1 MSGTSQSNNLHEI
14 KQLKANK
21 LTACDLFCGA
31 GIGAYGFKKSGYNM
45 LWGVD
50 NDADAVKT
58 YNINI
63 GNHAICEDIRKIK
76 ASDIPEHDLM
86 IATPVCKPFSVCGAR
101 RLTNDK
107 KYGDLLAETI
117 RLFSECKPKA
127 LFFENVA
134 GIAMGDS
141 LLVFKDFLKQI
152 ESFGYHTYWK
162 IVNSWH
168 LGVPQE
174 RERVYMVAIRDDIPY
189 EFEIPKEIL
198 FGRTNQKDAFYDL
211 RDKTSKDVK
220 NHNLEKM
227 SEKMFSKFSANFRQN
242 AWDEPAKTVLSSMQ
256 SALLYSEPFLG
267 NIDYAEAHSKRG
279 DADFPRRL
287 SVREH
292 LRLQT
297 VGDDFYFPDDVALSE
312 QYNRC
317 SGVPSLVAY
326 KYGIAIADC
335 LLGKTAK
342 RKNTV
347 KRKSLF

>member
-1 MSGTSQSNNLHEI
+1 MSDILQSNKLI
-14 KQLKANK
+14 QLELNG

-31 GIGAYGFKKSGYNM
+31 GIGAYGFKHAGYNM

-58 YNINI
+58 YNLNI
-63 GNHAICEDIRKIK
+63 GNHAVCEDIRKIK
-76 ASDIPEHDLM
+76 IEDIPKHDLM

-101 RLTNDK
+101 RLTNDE
-107 KYGDLLAETI
+107 KYGDLLSETI
-117 RLFSECKPKA
+117 RLFSGCRPKA

-134 GIAMGDS
+134 GIALGDS
-141 LLVFKDFLKQI
+141 LIVFKEFLKQI

-174 RERVYMVAIRDDIPY
+174 RERVYMVAIRDDISY

-198 FGRTNQKDAFYDL
+198 FGRTTQRDAFYDL
-211 RDKTSKDVK
+211 RDKTIKDIK
-220 NHNLEKM
+220 NHNTEKM
-227 SEKMFSKFSANFRQN
+227 KENLFSKFSANFRQN
-242 AWDEPAKTVLSSMQ
+242 KWDEPAKTVLSSIQ
-256 SALLYSEPFLG
+256 SALLYPEPYL
-267 NIDYAEAHSKRG
+267 NIDDYSKAHAKRG
-279 DADFPRRL
+279 NADFPRRL

-297 VGDDFYFPDDVALSE
+297 VGDDFYFPDEIELKE

-326 KYGIAIADC
+326 KYGIAIAEC
-335 LLGKTAK
+335 LHGKTSK
-342 RKNTV
+342 RVNTI

>member
-1 MSGTSQSNNLHEI
+1 MSDTLQSNKLI
-14 KQLKANK
+14 QLDLNG

-31 GIGAYGFKKSGYNM
+31 GIGAYGFKHAGYNM

-50 NDADAVKT
+50 NDTDAVKT
-58 YNINI
+58 YNLNI
-63 GNHAICEDIRKIK
+63 GNHAVCEDIRKIK
-76 ASDIPEHDLM
+76 IEDIPKHDLM

-101 RLTNDK
+101 RLTNDE

-117 RLFSECKPKA
+117 RLFSGCKPKA

-141 LLVFKDFLKQI
+141 LTVFKEFLKQI

-189 EFEIPKEIL
+189 EFEIPKEML
-198 FGRTNQKDAFYDL
+198 FGRTTQRDAFYDL
-211 RDKTSKDVK
+211 RNKTIKDVK
-220 NHNLEKM
+220 NHNTDIFKVW
-227 SEKMFSKFSANFRQN
+227 SSFSVNIRQCS
-242 AWDEPAKTVLSSMQ
+242 WDEPAKTVLSHMD
-256 SALLYSEPFLG
+256 SALCYPEPKLPSG
-267 NIDYAEAHSKRG
+267 DYRDNFEAFKQG
-279 DADFPRRL
+279 KEFPRKL

-297 VGDDFYFPDDVALSE
+297 VGDDFYFPDDISVSK
-312 QYNRC
+312 QYFRC
-317 SGVPSLVAY
+317 SGVPSLVSY
-326 KYGIAIADC
+326 KYGKAIAEC
-335 LLGKTAK
+335 LLGKTPIRNHTLK
-342 RKNTV
+342 QR
-347 KRKSLF
+347 SLF

>member
-1 MSGTSQSNNLHEI
+1 MPNGNLYEI
-14 KQLKANK
+14 KQLEPNG

-31 GIGAYGFKKSGYNM
+31 GVGAYGIKHAGYNI

-50 NDADAVKT
+50 NDKDAVRT
-58 YNINI
+58 YNLNI
-63 GNHAICEDIRKIK
+63 GDHAICEDIRNIK
-76 ASDIPEHDLM
+76 GSDIPEHDLM
-86 IATPVCKPFSVCGAR
+86 IATPVCKPFSICGKR
-101 RLTNDK
+101 RLTDDE

-141 LLVFKDFLKQI
+141 LAVFNDFIKKI
-152 ESFGYHTYWK
+152 EGYGYHTYWT

-174 RERVYMVAIRDDIPY
+174 RERVYMVAIKDEIPY
-189 EFEIPKEIL
+189 EFEVPKPML
-198 FGRTNQKDAFYDL
+198 YGRKTQRDAFWDL
-211 RDKTSKDVK
+211 KDKTIADIK
-220 NHNLEKM
+220 NHNTDRVGI
-227 SEKMFSKFSANFRQN
+227 SAYGVATRQSD
-242 AWDEPAKTVLSSMQ
+242 WDAPGKTVLSTME
-256 SALLYSEPFLG
+256 SALCYPEPKFLS
-267 NIDYAEAHSKRG
+267 NDYKINTENYKKGIPS
-279 DADFPRRL
+279 PRKL

-297 VGDDFYFPDDVALSE
+297 VGDDFYFPDDIPVVE

-317 SGVPSLVAY
+317 SGVPSLVSY

-335 LLGKTAK
+335 LLGKTEK
-342 RKNTV
+342 RQHTIK
-347 KRKSLF
+347 KKKLF